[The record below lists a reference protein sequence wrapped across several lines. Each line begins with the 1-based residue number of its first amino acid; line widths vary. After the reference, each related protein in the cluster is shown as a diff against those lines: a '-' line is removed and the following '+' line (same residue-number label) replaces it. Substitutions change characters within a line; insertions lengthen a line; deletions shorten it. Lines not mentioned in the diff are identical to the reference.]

1 VSAQTFY
8 LAAGMVRHGAG
19 MAVVDEPTAYA
30 MSDEHT
36 TFKFFDPPVRFGV
49 CAIHLEDRPLSQ
61 LARVFV
67 QNIREQ
73 LLQAQATH
81 NRRL

>member
-1 VSAQTFY
+1 
-8 LAAGMVRHGAG
+8 MVRHGAG
-19 MAVVDEPTAYA
+19 IAIVDEPTAYA

-36 TFKFFDPPVRFGV
+36 AFKFFDPPVRFNV

-61 LARVFV
+61 LARAFV
-67 QNIREQ
+67 QTMREQ
-73 LLQAQATH
+73 LLHAQATH

>member
-1 VSAQTFY
+1 
-8 LAAGMVRHGAG
+8 
-19 MAVVDEPTAYA
+19 

-61 LARVFV
+61 LARGFV
-67 QNIREQ
+67 QNVREQ
-73 LLQAQATH
+73 LLQTQAAH